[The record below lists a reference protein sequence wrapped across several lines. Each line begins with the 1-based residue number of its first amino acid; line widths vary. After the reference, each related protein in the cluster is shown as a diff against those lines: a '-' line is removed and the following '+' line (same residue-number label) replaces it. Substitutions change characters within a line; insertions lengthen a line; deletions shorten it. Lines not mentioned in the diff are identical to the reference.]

1 MRARLDIATASGLAV
16 LSDAGLP
23 LTPPAISS
31 PSFKR
36 YFRELADQRKLF
48 FLDGEER
55 SLFRLLVCVDDVPS
69 DLPAHRFRRLSGS
82 FLLPVP
88 SGRLSVSGH
97 ARPES
102 ANELRVAP
110 GNYSV
115 SILGVGPGELDG
127 AAFQAERI
135 KVLGEEDYRYRQW
148 VDRLGLVGIL
158 PFGAAVIVIFVY
170 RFSLVS
176 VVAAAIAL
184 GSLLP
189 RLLISRTA
197 RYRETERRLHEHEAS
212 FPHFVLD
219 LRRTES
225 VAGLVGGHFVV

>member
-1 MRARLDIATASGLAV
+1 M
-16 LSDAGLP
+16 
-23 LTPPAISS
+23 
-31 PSFKR
+31 
-36 YFRELADQRKLF
+36 
-48 FLDGEER
+48 
-55 SLFRLLVCVDDVPS
+55 FRLLVCVDDAPS
-69 DLPAHRFRRLSGS
+69 DLPRHRFGRLSGS

-88 SGRLSVSGH
+88 SGRLSVSGQ
-97 ARPES
+97 AQRES
-102 ANELRVAP
+102 GTELQLPP

-135 KVLGEEDYRYRQW
+135 RVLGEQDHRFREW
-148 VDRLGLVGIL
+148 VDRLGVVGLV
-158 PFGAAVIVIFVY
+158 PFFAAFIVIFIY

-176 VVAAAIAL
+176 LVAAAIGI

-189 RLLISRTA
+189 RLLISRTR

-219 LRRTES
+219 LRRVEG